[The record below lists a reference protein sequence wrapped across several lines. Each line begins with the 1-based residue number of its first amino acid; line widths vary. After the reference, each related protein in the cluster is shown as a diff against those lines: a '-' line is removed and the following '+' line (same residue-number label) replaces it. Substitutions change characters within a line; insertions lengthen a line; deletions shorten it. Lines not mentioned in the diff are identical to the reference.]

1 MTAPSR
7 HGLRAGNMPGR
18 RETALSEINDPSHLV
33 PEARSPQAQKQPA
46 IHDGAGPEREKLAD
60 HSPATAAQKF
70 VS

>member
-60 HSPATAAQKF
+60 HSQATAAQKF